1 MDNPFGG
8 SAKAMFED
16 FEKASKKPGQPG
28 SQPNEKDMQDFEKNF
43 MGMF

>member
-16 FEKASKKPGQPG
+16 FEKATKAPS

>member
-16 FEKASKKPGQPG
+16 FEKASKKPGPG
-28 SQPNEKDMQDFEKNF
+28 SLPNEKDMQDFEKNF